1 MLGLYPLIGLTKVEQ
16 PEETFREVISE
27 IKRIPDKVLSGDVLF
42 GFKLLAEQKHPVE
55 LLEALIRQ
63 EEIMESR
70 LYREI
75 YNEGMEEGKE
85 KGRLENAQSNVQS
98 ILTARFEPPLDM
110 RKQLKERITKV
121 DDTSALQE
129 LVVESVKAK
138 SLDDVTRILDKLGV

>member
-1 MLGLYPLIGLTKVEQ
+1 
-16 PEETFREVISE
+16 
-27 IKRIPDKVLSGDVLF
+27 
-42 GFKLLAEQKHPVE
+42 
-55 LLEALIRQ
+55 
-63 EEIMESR
+63 MESR